1 MPLFKSMLHKIP
13 LLVFYVRHIL
23 NNFKFAATSIVLIT
37 DANLRKKLLLTSDT
51 LLSQIDKEF

>member
-1 MPLFKSMLHKIP
+1 MLHNIP

-23 NNFKFAATSIVLIT
+23 NNFKFAATSIVLLT